1 MPTALHDLYIKG
13 WDLHHTTPPIK
24 SPPFLAPL
32 PVATKEKS
40 SSGEQVRMGSMGIG
54 GLILLVLIT
63 TGVSLAAPAHT
74 AYPVVDLGY
83 ASYQGYYDST
93 YHLNVYKG

>member
-1 MPTALHDLYIKG
+1 
-13 WDLHHTTPPIK
+13 
-24 SPPFLAPL
+24 
-32 PVATKEKS
+32 
-40 SSGEQVRMGSMGIG
+40 MGSMGIG